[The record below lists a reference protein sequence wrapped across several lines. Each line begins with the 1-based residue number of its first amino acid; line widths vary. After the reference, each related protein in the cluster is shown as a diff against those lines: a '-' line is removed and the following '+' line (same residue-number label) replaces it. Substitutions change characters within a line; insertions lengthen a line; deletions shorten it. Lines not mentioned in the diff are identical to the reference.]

1 MPAIPDLQ
9 MVPALKNRRHDCFYV
24 VFGMDSFWEEIDN
37 IKFIGM
43 LRRVFKNEE
52 IDHTFAVRHTPSASS
67 LVINKAW
74 AKRWLG
80 LSPSWLSKI
89 QRLTLEMGLKI
100 ANDHGGLA
108 KTKSRALIQQK
119 KDEDLRTARK
129 LKYDEKIKKKQDEDD
144 LFEAILNWR
153 GETSDVPREFYYG
166 SVQYMRVIREFQ
178 TFDKITNQLIAIY
191 QNEAAELENEKQKWA
206 AIQFLREETKRAL
219 DERLNA
225 EKLPCI
231 GEFYNNCIHAGEG
244 VTDAMIAEIRFCNA
258 IWNNRAYDGIVQNL
272 ALHGFYR
279 GIHAHA
285 RIIFRRRF
293 HIDENGLVGEENTAY
308 TQMTQ
313 DIRYFRNLGTNSDSE
328 QSDDDME

>member
-43 LRRVFKNEE
+43 LRRVFKSEE
-52 IDHTFAVRHTPSASS
+52 IDHTFAVRHMASASS
-67 LVINKAW
+67 LVISKAW

-119 KDEDLRTARK
+119 KDEDLRTACK
-129 LKYDEKIKKKQDEDD
+129 LKYDEKIKKKKDEDD

-153 GETSDVPREFYYG
+153 SENNEVPREFYYG
-166 SVQYMRVIREFQ
+166 LVQIMRVIREFQ

-191 QNEAAELENEKQKWA
+191 KNETAELENEKQKRA

-231 GEFYNNCIHAGEG
+231 GEFYNNCIHAGEEIG
-244 VTDAMIAEIRFCNA
+244 RAHVWTPVT
-258 IWNNRAYDGIVQNL
+258 
-272 ALHGFYR
+272 
-279 GIHAHA
+279 
-285 RIIFRRRF
+285 
-293 HIDENGLVGEENTAY
+293 
-308 TQMTQ
+308 
-313 DIRYFRNLGTNSDSE
+313 
-328 QSDDDME
+328 